1 MLRFPLFAIRER
13 EREREG
19 GREREGERKRGEEE
33 EGDCDIS
40 ADCTE
45 RGRPTERESERA
57 SERGPETSSFS
68 LPVFCGRADGRTEG
82 QTDRLRSS
90 PSLSLPRPPFSR
102 RHFHQNEH
110 ANVKQRGG
118 GGVETKEE
126 GEKAL
131 SSTIADGEIITRIT
145 RRRRGRRRSTP
156 ARPSECCQD
165 EEGTRPA

>member
-118 GGVETKEE
+118 GVETKEE